1 MKSTELLWRE
11 GSARQDQKRRSPLG
25 IWALITDRKIAER
38 KLREWLEGLVHPRA
52 TPRAEMTF
60 GELLDKHRAVN
71 AGKSVKTI
79 ANIHLKPNS
88 YNETS
93 SQLKNLFNLVFNSGR
108 AVSLRGCDEQAQAR
122 DT

>member
-1 MKSTELLWRE
+1 
-11 GSARQDQKRRSPLG
+11 
-25 IWALITDRKIAER
+25 
-38 KLREWLEGLVHPRA
+38 
-52 TPRAEMTF
+52 MTF

-93 SQLKNLFNLVFNSGR
+93 SQLKNLFNLVFNYGR